1 MSGSK
6 RKTAYTHLDDDYVVI
21 IPDLLTNTF
30 VLQQKVPP
38 ILVEAVPIVK
48 KLVIP
53 PRAPA
58 IKNIFI
64 PPVVPPRPALP
75 LLLSPRRL
83 LARAPPPVPVL
94 APRPA
99 PPPVPVG
106 PPAPVPVLAPRP
118 VPPPVPVGPPAP
130 VPVLAP
136 RPALPPRPV
145 PTPAPAPAPAPQP
158 ILAPRP
164 ALPPRPAPPPPPKE
178 EVLVE
183 RKALRP
189 ITLGKRE
196 VLEPDPISINRL
208 TYNIPTRTDVAVLL
222 VFFDYVGSVRI
233 LMNYLFMREKLKLAN
248 IPVFTLELVMK
259 GSKPKIRDA
268 IHVYG
273 SSYLFQKE
281 HLIRLLEKQ
290 IPEKFTKLACLDA
303 DVLFKEPDW
312 YDKLSILLD
321 TSQVVQCFETA
332 IWLDITYTKIQ
343 KSSKTVLQYIPK
355 PNTHFWSSD
364 IKYHPGFGWAFTRE
378 WYNKIGFYDLAI
390 IGSGDS
396 ILSHALFNFVKYDKL
411 SLEFKLYGSVRDWW
425 KESDY
430 KTSYLPLTL
439 YHLYHGPIA
448 SRQYV
453 SRYSY
458 FEKYK
463 EIEEC
468 ISGKNEDGVY
478 ELKDSTVNANMLTFF
493 KTRDDDGI
501 D

>member
-1 MSGSK
+1 
-6 RKTAYTHLDDDYVVI
+6 
-21 IPDLLTNTF
+21 
-30 VLQQKVPP
+30 
-38 ILVEAVPIVK
+38 
-48 KLVIP
+48 
-53 PRAPA
+53 
-58 IKNIFI
+58 
-64 PPVVPPRPALP
+64 
-75 LLLSPRRL
+75 
-83 LARAPPPVPVL
+83 
-94 APRPA
+94 
-99 PPPVPVG
+99 
-106 PPAPVPVLAPRP
+106 
-118 VPPPVPVGPPAP
+118 
-130 VPVLAP
+130 
-136 RPALPPRPV
+136 
-145 PTPAPAPAPAPQP
+145 
-158 ILAPRP
+158 
-164 ALPPRPAPPPPPKE
+164 
-178 EVLVE
+178 VE

-189 ITLGKRE
+189 VTLGKRE
-196 VLEPDPISINRL
+196 VLEPDPIIIANLNTLS
-208 TYNIPTRTDVAVLL
+208 YNIPTRSDIAVLL
-222 VFFDYVGSVRI
+222 VFFDYVGAVRI

-290 IPEKFTKLACLDA
+290 IPENFTKLACLDA
-303 DVLFKEPDW
+303 DVLFSDANW
-312 YDKLSILLD
+312 YDKLSVLLD

-332 IWLDITYTKIQ
+332 VWLDLTYTKIQ

-364 IKYHPGFGWAFTRE
+364 TKYHPGFGWAFARE
-378 WYNKIGFYDLAI
+378 WYNKIGFYDLAV

-396 ILSHALFNFVKYDKL
+396 ILSHALFNFVKYDKS
-411 SLEFKLYGSVRDWW
+411 SLEFKLYGSVSDWW

-468 ISGKNEDGVY
+468 ISPKNADGVY